1 MRRPRQI
8 VAVFLLGLVVAAPW
22 ASAWD
27 LRSESRGSS
36 TQSGLG
42 LLDRLGSF
50 LTSLWDRAGCI
61 SDPLGGCASANEPS
75 DAGCGIDPLGGCV
88 DDRMPVNACD
98 EGCGIDPLGGCR
110 ESR

>member
-1 MRRPRQI
+1 MRRPPQI

-36 TQSGLG
+36 TQSSLG
-42 LLDRLGSF
+42 LLGRLGSF
-50 LTSLWDRAGCI
+50 LTSLWDGAGCI
-61 SDPLGGCASANEPS
+61 IDPLGGCASANSPS
-75 DAGCGIDPLGGCV
+75 
-88 DDRMPVNACD
+88 D
-98 EGCGIDPLGGCR
+98 EGCGIDPLGGCLDNRTPMSAGDEGCTIDPLGGCR